1 MIAKFCVIIDK
12 NKIEM
17 RIIEGIKEKTI
28 AIYNGENSVGLYNK
42 LFDMVFKYLKEG
54 DENEKNY

>member
-17 RIIEGIKEKTI
+17 RTMNGKTI
-28 AIYNGENSVGLYNK
+28 AKYDGENSIGLYNK

-54 DENEKNY
+54 ERK

>member
-17 RIIEGIKEKTI
+17 RIAEGEKTI
-28 AIYNGENSVGLYNK
+28 AIYNGENSVGVYNK

>member
-17 RIIEGIKEKTI
+17 RIAEGEKTI
-28 AIYNGENSVGLYNK
+28 AIYNGENLVGVYNK

-54 DENEKNY
+54 DEK

>member
-17 RIIEGIKEKTI
+17 RIAEGEKTI
-28 AIYNGENSVGLYNK
+28 AIYNGENSVGVYNK

-54 DENEKNY
+54 DEK

>member
-54 DENEKNY
+54 DEK